1 VDTLIS
7 GDSVES
13 YLAKELLSDSSNTN
27 LVKNILSK
35 LNKEQLVD
43 LFVDYL
49 SKGNKG
55 KEEVKIPV
63 SLFKAKKLSSFEI
76 VVRFLKDNI
85 GLKNIDISK
94 FLFRSQQTIFNT
106 YKNSK
111 KKFSGKLEVKAS
123 EYDIPISIFQNKG
136 SILKSIIVFLKEKHN
151 LRFSEIAKLINRD
164 QRTVWTV
171 YNRKKKRKN
180 NLILGG
186 KNE

>member
-1 VDTLIS
+1 MNTLKPK
-7 GDSVES
+7 DSVES
-13 YLAKELLSDSSNTN
+13 YLARELLSDGSNIK
-27 LVKNILSK
+27 LVKSLLSK
-35 LNKEQLVD
+35 LSKEELIS

-49 SKGNKG
+49 AREKIES
-55 KEEVKIPV
+55 KIPV
-63 SLFKAKKLSSFEI
+63 SIFNAKKLSSFEL
-76 VVRFLKDNI
+76 VVRFLKDK
-85 GLKNIDISK
+85 LKLRNSKISK
-94 FLFRSQQTIFNT
+94 VLMRSQQSVWNT

-123 EYDIPISIFQNKG
+123 EYDIPFSIFQNKC
-136 SILKSIIVFLKEKHN
+136 SILESIVVYLREKHD